1 MKYSTIVDVRTPGE
15 FSGGNVPGSINIP
28 LQDIAS
34 REAEVMELEQ
44 PVLFCCASGNRS
56 GQATAYFKSKGF
68 ECENGGSWME
78 VNASLDNP
86 E

>member
-1 MKYSTIVDVRTPGE
+1 MKYATIVDVRTPGE
-15 FSGGNVPGSINIP
+15 YLEGNVPGSINIP
-28 LQDIAS
+28 LQDIVS

-56 GQATAYFKSKGF
+56 GQATVYFKSRGF
-68 ECENGGSWME
+68 ECENGGGWME
-78 VNASLDNP
+78 VNARLDTA